1 MPDRVIFI
9 LGSAYSG
16 DAAASKNIVYANAI
30 FPASLCQHVSDVV
43 ASRDAWRVTLLEQVQ
58 EFLVDSV
65 TNSLRP
71 IIYNDFTVIS

>member
-43 ASRDAWRVTLLEQVQ
+43 ASRDA
-58 EFLVDSV
+58 
-65 TNSLRP
+65 
-71 IIYNDFTVIS
+71 